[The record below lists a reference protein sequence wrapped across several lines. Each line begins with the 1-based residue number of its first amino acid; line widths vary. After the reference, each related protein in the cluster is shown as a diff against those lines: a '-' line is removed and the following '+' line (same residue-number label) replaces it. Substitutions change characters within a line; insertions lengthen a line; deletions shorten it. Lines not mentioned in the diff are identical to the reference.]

1 MSPSSGPPPMDRRPA
16 GLTHPSRTPSRQA
29 YARSFGGVADA
40 YDRARPSYPA
50 DVVAWLLGDQPR
62 RVLELGAGTGK
73 LTGVLLSAGH
83 EVLATEP
90 DPAMVERLVVA
101 HPDVAVARAGAE
113 QIPAATRAVDA
124 VVVAQALHWFD
135 LDAALPEM
143 ARVLRPGG
151 TVGLVWNIMDT
162 RIPWVRRLRTLM
174 DAAAEAPTEDVA
186 AVEASGLFAPFEA
199 ETFRFWQPLDR
210 ESLGA
215 LVSSV
220 SAVAVR
226 NEAGRAE
233 VLAAADALYDEY
245 GRGHDGMLLPYVTY
259 AYRSTALAPA
269 GGADGAVA
277 VDRDDVDTDSLLIDF
292 R

>member
-1 MSPSSGPPPMDRRPA
+1 M
-16 GLTHPSRTPSRQA
+16 
-29 YARSFGGVADA
+29 
-40 YDRARPSYPA
+40 
-50 DVVAWLLGDQPR
+50 
-62 RVLELGAGTGK
+62 LELGAGTGK

-90 DPAMVERLVVA
+90 DPAMVDPLVVA
-101 HPDVAVARAGAE
+101 HPGVTAARAGAE
-113 QIPAATRAVDA
+113 QIPAATRSVDA
-124 VVVAQALHWFD
+124 VVAAQALHCFD

-151 TVGLVWNIMDT
+151 TLGLVWNIMDT

-174 DAAAEAPTEDVA
+174 DAAEPPTEAVA

-210 ESLGA
+210 ESLAA

-226 NEAGRAE
+226 DEAGRAE

-259 AYRSTALAPA
+259 AYRSTVLA
-269 GGADGAVA
+269 GAECETDGPVA